1 MTRLL
6 AAAALFAAMAGL
18 AAPALAQPRLVPASD
33 VQVLYH
39 LSGPAAA
46 AIPGGAADGVR
57 LEWDAAGERLR
68 SEPVG
73 GPVYAIA
80 DLGRHVADVVFTA
93 QNTYLELPLRAGD
106 PQTLLDAAIGGGD
119 AHFVRGNADRV
130 GGIPCT
136 DWKATARKLDATA
149 CITDDGVVL
158 RASGTWDGHEGAL
171 TAVSVTRRA
180 LAADRFR
187 PPAGFFRVNHKGG
200 K

>member
-6 AAAALFAAMAGL
+6 AALALFAVPSL
-18 AAPALAQPRLVPASD
+18 AWAQPRLVPEAD
-33 VQVLYH
+33 VQVLYR

-80 DLGRHVADVVFTA
+80 DLGRHVADVVFAT
-93 QNTYLELPLRAGD
+93 QNTYFELPLRAGD
-106 PQTLLDAAIGGGD
+106 PQTLLYGAISGGD
-119 AHFVRGNADRV
+119 AHFTRTAADRV
-130 GGIPCT
+130 LAIPCT
-136 DWKATARKLDATA
+136 NWKVTARKLDATA
-149 CITDDGVVL
+149 CITDGGVVL
-158 RASGTWDGHEGAL
+158 RASGTWDGHEGTL
-171 TAVSVTRRA
+171 TAVSVSHDA
-180 LAADRFR
+180 PAAERFR
-187 PPAGFFRVNHKGG
+187 PPDGFFRVNLKGG

>member
-6 AAAALFAAMAGL
+6 AILALFAAP
-18 AAPALAQPRLVPASD
+18 AAAVAQPRLVPASN

-46 AIPGGAADGVR
+46 AIPGGAAEGVR

-80 DLGRHVADVVFTA
+80 DLGRHVADVVFAA

-106 PQTLLDAAIGGGD
+106 PQSLLDTAIAGGD
-119 AHFVRGNADRV
+119 AHFTRGGADRV
-130 GGIPCT
+130 IGIACT
-136 DWKATARKLDATA
+136 NWTVTARKLDATA
-149 CITDDGVVL
+149 CISDEGVVL
-158 RASGTWDGHEGAL
+158 RARGTWNGQEGAL
-171 TAVSVTRRA
+171 TAVSVA
-180 LAADRFR
+180 HGSPAADRFR
-187 PPAGFFRVNHKGG
+187 PPEGFFRVNLKGG
-200 K
+200 Q